1 MLALS
6 LWMRTADMQRVYSD
20 NDFVEK
26 TEGLIH
32 VSQTG
37 VLSGYMKLLIL
48 SDRQNTSFVYSEF
61 QMIILYLLSNQ
72 DSGKG
77 FVCTDLFQPVPQS
90 RTFG

>member
-1 MLALS
+1 
-6 LWMRTADMQRVYSD
+6 MRTADRQCVSSD
-20 NDFVEK
+20 NDLVEK

-32 VSQTG
+32 VSG
-37 VLSGYMKLLIL
+37 VISGYMKLLIL
-48 SDRQNTSFVYSEF
+48 SDRQNMSFVYSEF
-61 QMIILYLLSNQ
+61 QMIMLYLLSDQ